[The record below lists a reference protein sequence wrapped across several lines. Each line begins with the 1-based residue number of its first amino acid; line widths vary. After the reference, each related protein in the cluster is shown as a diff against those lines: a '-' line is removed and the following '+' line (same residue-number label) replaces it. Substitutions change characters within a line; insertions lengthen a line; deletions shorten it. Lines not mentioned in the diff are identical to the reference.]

1 MRFRSAFE
9 VAFRALGRNKM
20 RTALT
25 MLGITIGI
33 AAVVCSVAV
42 GQGGSQQV
50 EAQLDNLGDNMVWI
64 ESGGR
69 NVNGIRTGNDATKTL
84 TSDDAQAILHDV
96 PLIKSVSPNVD
107 GHVQV
112 AYGNQ
117 NWYTSYRGDAPD
129 ILGIRRWAVARG
141 TAFTEEDVKSLAN
154 VCVLG
159 QTVVESLFRGDDP
172 LGKTIRV
179 GGLPCKVIGVLEAKG
194 LSMTGTDQDDFLLM
208 PYTTV
213 EHKIKGENWLD
224 DIFTSAVSTDDL
236 AAAQDQIARLL
247 RQRHHLRTDEPDDF
261 NIRHPEEILQ
271 ARDEASR
278 TLTILLASIAS
289 ISLIVG
295 GIGIMNIMLVSI
307 TERTREIGVRMAVG
321 ATEEDVRIQFLTE
334 AVALSLMGGFA
345 GVIVGI
351 AASIGVADIFQWPA
365 PISPLAIVVAA
376 FFSAAVGIFFGYYPA
391 YRASQLDPIEALRYE

>member
-9 VAFRALGRNKM
+9 MAFRALGRNKM

-50 EAQLDNLGDNMVWI
+50 ETQLDNIGDNMVWI
-64 ESGGR
+64 EAGGR

-84 TSDDAQAILHDV
+84 TIEDARAILRDI
-96 PLIKSVSPNVD
+96 PLIQSVSPNVD

-112 AYGNQ
+112 VYGNK
-117 NWYTSYRGDAPD
+117 NWYTSYRGDDPD
-129 ILGIRRWAVARG
+129 MLAIRRWKVATG
-141 TAFTEEDVKSLAN
+141 TTFTEQDVKTLAN

-159 QTVVESLFRGDDP
+159 QTVVRELFGDDDP
-172 LGKTIRV
+172 LGRTIRV
-179 GGLPCKVIGVLEAKG
+179 KNLPCKVIGTLEAKG
-194 LSMTGTDQDDFLLM
+194 LSMTGYDQDDFVLM

-213 EHKIKGENWLD
+213 QHKIAGITWLD
-224 DIFTSAVSTDDL
+224 DIFTSAVSTDAIDT
-236 AAAQDQIARLL
+236 AQARISRLL
-247 RQRHHLRTDEPDDF
+247 RQRHHLRADEPDDF

-271 ARDEASR
+271 ARDEASQ
-278 TLTILLASIAS
+278 TFTILLASIAS
-289 ISLIVG
+289 ISLLVG

-321 ATEEDVRIQFLTE
+321 ATEDDVRIQFLTE
-334 AVALSLMGGFA
+334 AVALSLMGGAA
-345 GVIVGI
+345 GVAVGI
-351 AASIGVADIFQWPA
+351 ATSIGVANIFQWPA
-365 PISPLAIVVAA
+365 PISAMAIVVAA
-376 FFSAAVGIFFGYYPA
+376 LFSAAVGIFFGYYPA
-391 YRASQLDPIEALRYE
+391 RRASQLDPIEALRYE